1 MNYIDL
7 LWEIMQEGKQIKDT
21 KELMHVNLI
30 VPKGCL
36 YSFPEVR
43 PLHQTGKYMEE
54 EVAWYM
60 SGNRD
65 HTEIA
70 KHAELWRKIKNADG
84 TLNSNYGN
92 LVFYNRTQHPS
103 LGDVCLPP
111 FEWAARSLESNVDS
125 RQGVVTY
132 NNGGFNYVGNL
143 DYICSQHQAFY
154 IRNNTLLCYI
164 ALRSSDAI
172 FGLTYNMPWWQL
184 VYQQMFLRLQKTY
197 PELKSA
203 SIQVT
208 IYSAHIYERHFE
220 LVRRMLRSDNIET
233 YEFFLGKELP
243 LGQSYEWYKE
253 NLRWIKLTHP
263 KSVTLT
269 C

>member
-7 LWEIMQEGKQIKDT
+7 LWEIMQEGRQVRDT
-21 KELMHVNLI
+21 KELMHVNLV

-36 YSFPEVR
+36 YDFPEVR
-43 PLHQTGKYMEE
+43 PLNETEKYLKA

-60 SGNRD
+60 SGDRD

-70 KHAELWRKIKNADG
+70 KHAELWRKIKNEDG
-84 TLNSNYGN
+84 TLNSNYGH
-92 LVFYNRTQHPS
+92 LVFYNCTLHPS

-111 FEWAARSLESNVDS
+111 FEWAARALEIDKNS
-125 RQGVVTY
+125 RQGMVTY
-132 NNGGFNYVGNL
+132 NSGGFNYTENK

-154 IRNNTLLCYI
+154 IRDNTLLCYI

-197 PELKSA
+197 VELRSA

-220 LVRRMLRSDNIET
+220 LVKKMLRCDNIKT
-233 YEFFLGKELP
+233 YRFFLEKEIP
-243 LGQSYEWYKE
+243 LGESHERYKA
-253 NLRWIKLTHP
+253 NFKWIKSENPRTMALTW
-263 KSVTLT
+263 
-269 C
+269 